1 MRFLKPIGAIS
12 VSIWLLGSIPI
23 GFSAEVSSGNS
34 ESSKLHALF
43 DKQWERDMQ
52 NSPVWASTLGDR
64 RFNRNWSDLSAA
76 AFAAYTAGDKLA
88 LSELSEI
95 DRGQLPR
102 EEQVNYDLFK
112 LRYEDRI
119 KRSAFSPHL
128 IPISQRGGIQTLNE
142 SASRL
147 RLKDAQ
153 DFDDW
158 LSRLEKL
165 DELMDQTIALMD
177 EGVATGMLPPKAT
190 MQRVPAQIAQ
200 QLVDKPED
208 SLFYDVFR
216 NMPQGIPASDATRIS
231 SPEPEKSSRRQ

>member
-1 MRFLKPIGAIS
+1 MRLIKPIGAIS
-12 VSIWLLGSIPI
+12 VAIWLLGSIPL
-23 GFSAEVSSGNS
+23 GFSAAVSSGNN

-52 NSPVWASTLGDR
+52 SSPMWASTLGDR
-64 RFNRNWSDLSAA
+64 RFNQNWSDLSPE

-119 KRSAFSPHL
+119 ARSGFSPHL

-142 SASRL
+142 RASRL
-147 RLKDAQ
+147 RLKEAQ

-165 DELMDQTIALMD
+165 DELMDQTIA
-177 EGVATGMLPPKAT
+177 
-190 MQRVPAQIAQ
+190 
-200 QLVDKPED
+200 
-208 SLFYDVFR
+208 
-216 NMPQGIPASDATRIS
+216 
-231 SPEPEKSSRRQ
+231 